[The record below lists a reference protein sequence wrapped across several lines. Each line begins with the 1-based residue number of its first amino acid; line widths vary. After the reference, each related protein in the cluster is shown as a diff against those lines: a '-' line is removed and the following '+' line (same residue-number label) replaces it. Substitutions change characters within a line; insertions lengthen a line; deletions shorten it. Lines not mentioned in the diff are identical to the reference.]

1 MPIQPVPVVPVVD
14 PTMADLGA
22 LIALG
27 LIPDPDS
34 EPDPGPPPTDEAPP
48 DS

>member
-34 EPDPGPPPTDEAPP
+34 DPDPGPSPDGEPAP